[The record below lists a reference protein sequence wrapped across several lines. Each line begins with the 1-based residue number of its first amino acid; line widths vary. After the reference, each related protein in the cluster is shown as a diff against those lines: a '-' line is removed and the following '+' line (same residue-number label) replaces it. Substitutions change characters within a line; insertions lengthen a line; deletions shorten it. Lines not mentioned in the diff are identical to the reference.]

1 MDLSKFEN
9 KIFSQNGEDGILEK
23 ICKVISVKDKF
34 YVESR
39 VYDGTERN
47 TKYLMEKK
55 GWKGILFDDVYANIK
70 ENLYTEF
77 FHYDN
82 TSFIFTKYDIP
93 KDFDL
98 LSLHINYNNFYI
110 LKKIL
115 LLGYKPR
122 IIVTQYNSYI
132 DPKEDKIV
140 VYNDDYKWEG
150 TDYFDASSLS
160 YKKLLEEFGYSI
172 IYYEKSGNNLFAV
185 LKEYEKKFKVNKP
198 VYNKVFTNW
207 KYFQDFYKR
216 EYISYEETKDEDI
229 MISINMN
236 KYIHNITETDK
247 KYNSILESN
256 KNIEYSY
263 EKIDSIKK
271 SLYDYLLLV
280 IQTDFSNILEKY
292 KNVLFTLIINQFI
305 NSVKKKIPNDTIE
318 FVYGSNYNDF
328 VYSNIY
334 FYRILHNSIFI
345 QKRIQ
350 KGYLFEH
357 INLIILHSYMRKSDI
372 AIDVGSNIGT
382 ITVPLSKMVEK
393 VYSFEPIKDIYKLLE
408 YNIKRNNIN
417 NVVISKN
424 ALSNKKNNIYL
435 KNILYNKTKYTIFDF
450 DVDTKVQVETI
461 DELQIKNVGLI
472 KIEITNMEMKIL
484 EGAKETIK
492 KYKPII
498 LCKFTPNI
506 SSSFNIFDFC
516 RKHGYNTII
525 ESRGNNYF
533 IIPENKKPIIKD
545 PLLQLRRKKSGK
557 ESLYVQYSDYYKYI
571 YTYI

>member
-23 ICKVISVKDKF
+23 ICKVITEKDKF

-55 GWKGILFDDVYANIK
+55 GWKGILFDDIYANIK

-93 KDFDL
+93 KEFDL
-98 LSLHINYNNFYI
+98 LSLHVNYNNFYI

-115 LLGYKPR
+115 QLEYRPR

-140 VYNDDYKWEG
+140 VYNEDYRSEG

-160 YKKLLEEFGYSI
+160 YKKLLEEFGYTI

-185 LKEYEKKFKVNKP
+185 LEEYGKKFKVNKP
-198 VYNKVFTNW
+198 VHSTIFTNW

-216 EYISYEETKDEDI
+216 EYIPYEQTRDEDI
-229 MISINMN
+229 TISINMN
-236 KYIHNITETDK
+236 KYIKNITETDK

-256 KNIEYSY
+256 KNIEYNY

-280 IQTDFSNILEKY
+280 VQTDFANILEKY
-292 KNVLFTLIINQFI
+292 KNVLLTLITNQFI

-318 FVYGSNYNDF
+318 FVYGSNYNEF
-328 VYSNIY
+328 VYSKIY

-345 QKRIQ
+345 QKRIS
-350 KGYLFEH
+350 KGELFER
-357 INLIILHSYMRKSDI
+357 INLIILHSYMTKNDI

-382 ITVPLSKMVEK
+382 VTIPLSRMVEK

-408 YNIKRNNIN
+408 YNIKRNNIDN
-417 NVVISKN
+417 IV
-424 ALSNKKNNIYL
+424 LSNTALGNKKDNLYL
-435 KNILYNKTKYTIFDF
+435 KNILFNKTKYTIFDF
-450 DVDTKVQVETI
+450 NVDTKVEVQTI
-461 DELQIKNVGLI
+461 DDLQIEQVGLI

-506 SSSFNIFDFC
+506 VNSFSIFHYC
-516 RKHGYNTII
+516 SKLGYNTII
-525 ESRGNNYF
+525 QSRGNNYF
-533 IIPENKKPIIKD
+533 ILPSGKKTVITD
-545 PLLQLRRKKSGK
+545 PLLQLRKV
-557 ESLYVQYSDYYKYI
+557 ETLYLEFSQLYKNL
-571 YTYI
+571 YTYV